1 MYYIQ
6 IYVKQSD
13 KEKLK
18 IKMWARDTKQKQ
30 RRKSRSSLLIKINK
44 KDLLLDAN
52 FPELESFNFSKLM
65 ICFE

>member
-1 MYYIQ
+1 MQ

-30 RRKSRSSLLIKINK
+30 RKSRSSPLIKTNK
-44 KDLLLDAN
+44 KDHLLDAN
-52 FPELESFNFSKLM
+52 FPDLETFNFSKLM